1 MNHSIS
7 NLGRRPSC
15 EVELKLAAPVAELEK
30 LERALLA
37 LPTARLEAQSDLV
50 STYYDTCTLA
60 LHRRRL
66 TLRVR
71 RQGGEFVHTIKAD
84 DPAKLDLLE
93 RREWEAP
100 IESSQPNLDALKIGT
115 RLPDAC
121 PHSTLDCNINSS
133 PPPHRKKERAWSV
146 PALFRNE
153 LR

>member
-1 MNHSIS
+1 MNHSLS

-71 RQGGEFVHTIKAD
+71 RQGGEFVPRSWICWRGGNG
-84 DPAKLDLLE
+84 
-93 RREWEAP
+93 RRQSRAVNP
-100 IESSQPNLDALKIGT
+100 ILT
-115 RLPDAC
+115 R
-121 PHSTLDCNINSS
+121 
-133 PPPHRKKERAWSV
+133 
-146 PALFRNE
+146 
-153 LR
+153 

>member
-1 MNHSIS
+1 MNGQHTKTSYRGRGSRCDEVCFPVNHSLS

-84 DPAKLDLLE
+84 EVQFPIRA
-93 RREWEAP
+93 REFP
-100 IESSQPNLDALKIGT
+100 VRQK
-115 RLPDAC
+115 
-121 PHSTLDCNINSS
+121 
-133 PPPHRKKERAWSV
+133 
-146 PALFRNE
+146 
-153 LR
+153 